1 MLSPLAGDFLFFLCS
16 PAMGSLIYQ
25 GPNTVNQFRVYSV
38 EYCTGT
44 DDNNDPY
51 VAIRFSFSRDLLG
64 AFLTAFLPFMVCTFF
79 LSCLTPPFLNRQSL
93 RTGFPARQIWILV
106 SEQRSRHYYVM
117 ENGWYHSFSFLGKVC
132 NSV

>member
-1 MLSPLAGDFLFFLCS
+1 
-16 PAMGSLIYQ
+16 MGSLIYQ

-64 AFLTAFLPFMVCTFF
+64 AFLTAFLPFMVRTFF
-79 LSCLTPPFLNRQSL
+79 LSSHTAIFEPTNPFEPVFQ
-93 RTGFPARQIWILV
+93 PARFGSWFRNRGADTMTYL
-106 SEQRSRHYYVM
+106 
-117 ENGWYHSFSFLGKVC
+117 ENGWYYSLILTDI
-132 NSV
+132 

>member
-1 MLSPLAGDFLFFLCS
+1 
-16 PAMGSLIYQ
+16 MGSLIYQ

-64 AFLTAFLPFMVCTFF
+64 AFLTAFLPFMVRTFF
-79 LSCLTPPFLNRQSL
+79 LYSHTAIFKRTNPFEPVFQ
-93 RTGFPARQIWILV
+93 PARFGSWFRNRGADIIT
-106 SEQRSRHYYVM
+106 
-117 ENGWYHSFSFLGKVC
+117 
-132 NSV
+132 